1 MKKTI
6 LGLVLFLSLVGC
18 SSDDSGSTGTG
29 EAKEANMKIGFVNP
43 KTKITG
49 KDVLRNTLPVEIQS
63 VIVTSVNA
71 GVSYDNVFN
80 LVENGTV
87 GAEKDFILRNL
98 KTGTSDFSVLT
109 TTNVP
114 SEAWYERSPLIED
127 ENESLNS
134 ISQRLLNKIPSV
146 VYKSKQTINRNVVA
160 GENDAIQFEL
170 EPINGRLIS
179 LFAFAEDLKGQGYT
193 AKLFCGQISY
203 VNGYDPAWNYEWDKT
218 PNALVFTSE
227 QVVSDYLCSGTK
239 VNDGYFWTTNTGNG
253 RTYRIEV
260 YDVDGELV
268 KITEFQVPYENGVS
282 LNNLY
287 TITSDGMLDKSST
300 QSTFVITELNNLPFV
315 TVTK

>member
-43 KTKITG
+43 NVKMTG

-80 LVENGTV
+80 LVENGTI

-98 KTGTSDFSVLT
+98 KTGTSDFTVLT
-109 TTNVP
+109 TTNAP
-114 SEAWYERSPLIED
+114 SEAWYERSPVIED

-146 VYKSKQTINRNVVA
+146 VYKSKQTISRNVVA

-203 VNGYDPAWNYEWDKT
+203 TLGDYEWNKT

>member
-29 EAKEANMKIGFVNP
+29 EAKEANMKIGFVNSNI
-43 KTKITG
+43 KLTG

-71 GVSYDNVFN
+71 GVSYDNIFN

-87 GAEKDFILRNL
+87 GAESDFVLRNL
-98 KTGTSDFSVLT
+98 KTGTSEFTVLT
-109 TTNVP
+109 TTNVAP
-114 SEAWYERSPLIED
+114 ENWYISMPVVEN

-134 ISQRLLNKIPSV
+134 ISQRLMNKTPSV
-146 VYKSKQTINRNVVA
+146 VYKSKQSVSRNVVA

-179 LFAFAEDLKGQGYT
+179 LFQFAEDLKGKGYT
-193 AKLFCGQISY
+193 AKLFAGQIVY
-203 VNGYDPAWNYEWDKT
+203 LDNGYQINYELNPT
-218 PNALVFTSE
+218 PTPVAFTSE

-239 VNDGYFWTTNTGNG
+239 VNNDYHWMTRSGNG
-253 RTYRIEV
+253 RTYRLEV
-260 YDVDGELV
+260 YDVNGDLA

-287 TITSDGMLDKSST
+287 TITSDGMLEESST

-315 TVTK
+315 PVEK

>member
-29 EAKEANMKIGFVNP
+29 EAKEANMKIGFVNSNI
-43 KTKITG
+43 KLTG

-87 GAEKDFILRNL
+87 GAESDFILRNL
-98 KTGTSDFSVLT
+98 KTGTSEFTVLT
-109 TTNVP
+109 TTNVAP
-114 SEAWYERSPLIED
+114 SNWYVSIPVVED

-134 ISQRLLNKIPSV
+134 ISQRLMNKTPSV
-146 VYKSKQTINRNVVA
+146 IYKSKQTVSRNVVA

-170 EPINGRLIS
+170 EAINGRLIS
-179 LFAFAEDLKGQGYT
+179 LFQFAEDLKGKGYT
-193 AKLFCGQISY
+193 AKLFCGQIVY
-203 VNGYDPAWNYEWDKT
+203 EYDGNLELNLELNPTPA
-218 PNALVFTSE
+218 PVVFTSE
-227 QVVSDYLCSGTK
+227 QIVSDYLCSGTK
-239 VNDGYFWTTNTGNG
+239 VNNDYLWTTNTGNG

-260 YDVDGELV
+260 YDANADLV
-268 KITEFQVPYENGVS
+268 KITEFQVPYVNGVS

-287 TITSDGMLDKSST
+287 TITSDGMLDQSST